1 MGGSVFR
8 LPLSLGE
15 YASGGF
21 HAPPCGFFKH
31 GVAAQ
36 IAVGEVQARLV
47 LAQGDERGLGEVAC
61 AGDAHGV
68 GADGEVYVGDVLPE
82 AFAAV
87 CGEQVLGGDV

>member
-8 LPLSLGE
+8 LPLPLGE
-15 YASGGF
+15 YAFGGF
-21 HAPPCGFFKH
+21 YAPPCGFFKH

-47 LAQGDERGLGEVAC
+47 PAQGEQGGLGKVAC
-61 AGDAHGV
+61 ARDAHGV
-68 GADGEVYVGDVLPE
+68 GADGDADVGDVLPE

>member
-36 IAVGEVQARLV
+36 IAVGEVQAGLV
-47 LAQGDERGLGEVAC
+47 LAQGEQCGLGEIAC
-61 AGDAHGV
+61 AGHAHGV
-68 GADGEVYVGDVLPE
+68 GADGDVHMGDVLPE
-82 AFAAV
+82 CFAV
-87 CGEQVLGGDV
+87 GGE